1 MTPYQLKVK
10 GHQARE
16 AQDVAVEVV
25 LTSKKISFLS
35 VRLISN
41 QLAIGY
47 SYYVV
52 CHLILGLYSTSV
64 CVRVCVLIQVISLTI
79 IMVCMCTCVRQVY
92 GTICVYDNT
101 VKKNNTWLLIIQK
114 VLFIA

>member
-64 CVRVCVLIQVISLTI
+64 CVRVCFDTGYFTYHNHGVYVY
-79 IMVCMCTCVRQVY
+79 MCQASVWHYMCV
-92 GTICVYDNT
+92 
-101 VKKNNTWLLIIQK
+101 
-114 VLFIA
+114 